1 MKEVILKTGEKVLIV
16 EGNIS
21 ADGISK
27 LYVEVIITAVYPKKL
42 IDNISPKE
50 FARMKRELKKK
61 ALAELKELGYMISDK
76 PYVEVNISSP
86 SNNRK

>member
-42 IDNISPKE
+42 LDISPKE

-61 ALAELKELGYMISDK
+61 ALEELKELGYVISDK
-76 PYVEVNISSP
+76 PYIEVNISSP